1 MQTLTLQNDFGR
13 ELTMDELEMIA
24 GGAFWAPIVAAYGAK
39 YVLGALG
46 GSAATGLAAGVA
58 IGVSRQSR
66 R

>member
-1 MQTLTLQNDFGR
+1 MK
-13 ELTMDELEMIA
+13 ELNQMELDNVA